1 MLSVEWNEEVLP
13 QGTNIRDSIHLAVDV
28 VSYHKTLSIIN
39 KVLCF
44 NFGTKIRKNILIPKF
59 ILIFG
64 IRGKKG
70 FIVCFWYLKS
80 CGSIFEVQPF

>member
-13 QGTNIRDSIHLAVDV
+13 QGTNSRDSIHLAVDV

-59 ILIFG
+59 YVIFG

-70 FIVCFWYLKS
+70 FIVSFWYLKS

>member
-13 QGTNIRDSIHLAVDV
+13 QGTNSRDSIHLAVDV

-70 FIVCFWYLKS
+70 FIVSFWYLKS